1 MKRKIYA
8 VLALIVILCLNFT
21 TVAFGY
27 TYGVIPEERI
37 VPLVVDDANLL
48 SEAEESML
56 TTRLSSI
63 GDMYEVEIGI
73 VTVTSLEGK
82 SAQAFADDYYDYNGF
97 GYGDNDDGLI
107 VLYKDG
113 VSGDR
118 ELYITTHGTAIY
130 DFSDYTINSI
140 LDIMISDIVDSD
152 YYDAFLSFA
161 DECEY
166 VFENAE
172 SYYGSDDYYGGSI
185 IIDDYYGNS
194 GSSYNPAKERPLQWI
209 AISIAIGFA
218 IAFLIMLGIA
228 SSLKTVRRQVNAAS
242 YVDNMN
248 LTARSDTFVFRNVR
262 KTPIPKSTSSGGG
275 SSTHRSSSGRSHGG
289 GGRRF

>member
-48 SEAEESML
+48 SEAEETLL
-56 TTRLSSI
+56 TTRLTTI
-63 GDMYEVEIGI
+63 GDMHEVEIGV

-97 GYGDNDDGLI
+97 GYGDNDDGLL

-118 ELYITTHGTAIY
+118 ELYITTHGTAFY

-140 LDIMISDIVDSD
+140 LDIMISDIVDGD
-152 YYDAFLSFA
+152 YFGAFVSFA

-166 VFENAE
+166 VLENV
-172 SYYGSDDYYGGSI
+172 DDYYGMG
-185 IIDDYYGNS
+185 DYYGNS
-194 GSSYNPAKERPLQWI
+194 GSTYNPAKERPLQWI

-218 IAFLIMLGIA
+218 VAFLIMLGIA

-262 KTPIPKSTSSGGG
+262 KTPIPKSTSSSG
-275 SSTHRSSSGRSHGG
+275 SGAHRSSSGRSHGG